1 MRDYSNYQHRYYNL
15 DRYLKET
22 YNSKVFK
29 VALNGNFTCPNRDGT
44 ISNKG
49 CIFCSPSG
57 SGDFAGN
64 KADSLKVQF
73 DTVKSIIHK
82 KWPEAKYIAYFQANT
97 NTYKPLDELKA
108 LYEEAISL
116 DDNIEV
122 LSIATRPDC
131 LPNDVLDYLESLNKK
146 IKIWI
151 ELGFQTS
158 NEKTAELINRGYK
171 NIVFE
176 NAVNTRLY
184 FRSHHCC
191 YLRGCR
197 RYDLHLR

>member
-176 NAVNTRLY
+176 NAVN
-184 FRSHHCC
+184 S
-191 YLRGCR
+191 LRKRNIDVIVHVINGLP
-197 RYDLHLR
+197 Y